1 MAISL
6 SYNNPPPPLSSQV
19 GSIEWH
25 LGEAVAAATD
35 GPVQTLWARKAGK
48 MVTGGGSSLKI
59 WVERVPGVGDDAAAA
74 AQPWLE
80 AWDVQVRAP
89 DPLDPN
95 PTQGVR
101 EYERSFP
108 GFQAS
113 QRRYC
118 SGFSSFGA
126 SELTPPKYFRG
137 VSRRGRVGNA
147 NTYPPPPPRGRG

>member
-1 MAISL
+1 LAISL

-89 DPLDPN
+89 DPLDTN

-108 GFQAS
+108 GFQS
-113 QRRYC
+113 LSVPVLFRIFKLR
-118 SGFSSFGA
+118 SFGTDA
-126 SELTPPKYFRG
+126 AKMFSWRQP
-137 VSRRGRVGNA
+137 A
-147 NTYPPPPPRGRG
+147 W